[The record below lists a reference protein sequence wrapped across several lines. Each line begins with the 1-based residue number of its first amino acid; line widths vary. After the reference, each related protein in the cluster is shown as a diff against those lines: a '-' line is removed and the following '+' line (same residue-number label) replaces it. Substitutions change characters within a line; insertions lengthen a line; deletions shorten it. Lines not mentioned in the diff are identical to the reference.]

1 MAAHGPDDAV
11 TSCSTTASL
20 RCREAAAEENQR
32 DVDASTQ
39 TCLEDKAICEAVQR
53 NLEAGAYADGLLAP
67 RHEAGVA
74 DFQAR
79 VRRARA

>member
-1 MAAHGPDDAV
+1 MLDYLFAD
-11 TSCSTTASL
+11 TSSDV
-20 RCREAAAEENQR
+20 NQR
-32 DVDASTQ
+32 DIDASTQ

-53 NLEAGAYADGLLAP
+53 NLETGVYAGGLLAP

-79 VRRARA
+79 VRKARASG